1 MPSDLF
7 QRYVYILASRTR
19 VLYTGST
26 SDLHR
31 RVFQHKAGLF
41 TGFTLEYRVNQ
52 LVYYEPHR
60 SIQAAIA
67 RERQIKGWRRI
78 KKVELIEQAN
88 AGWRDLAAAWFPD
101 IRQQGPSLRSG

>member
-1 MPSDLF
+1 MRSDLF
-7 QRYVYILASRTR
+7 RRYVYILASQTR

-31 RVFQHKAGLF
+31 RVFHHKAGLF
-41 TGFTLEYRVNQ
+41 PGFTLEYRVHQ
-52 LVYYEPHR
+52 LVYYEPQR

-67 RERQIKGWRRI
+67 REREIKSWRRT

-88 AGWRDLAAAWFPD
+88 AGWLDLAADWFPD
-101 IRQQGPSLRSG
+101 VHKQGPSLRSG

>member
-1 MPSDLF
+1 MRSDLF
-7 QRYVYILASRTR
+7 RRYVYVLTSRTR

-41 TGFTLEYRVNQ
+41 PGFTLQYRVDR
-52 LVYYEPHR
+52 LVYYESHR

-67 RERQIKGWRRI
+67 REREIKGWRRI
-78 KKVELIEQAN
+78 KKVELIEQTN
-88 AGWRDLAAAWFPD
+88 AGWLDLAADWFPH
-101 IRQQGPSLRSG
+101 IHRQGPSLRSG

>member
-1 MPSDLF
+1 MRPDLF
-7 QRYVYILASRTR
+7 RRYGYILASRTR

-41 TGFTLEYRVNQ
+41 PGFTLPYRVNQ
-52 LVYYEPHR
+52 LVYDEAHR

-67 RERQIKGWRRI
+67 REREIKGWRRTR
-78 KKVELIEQAN
+78 KVELIEQAN
-88 AGWRDLAAAWFPD
+88 AGWLDLVADWFPD
-101 IRQQGPSLRSG
+101 ICRQDPSLRSG